1 MIILDIVRTSTRYKI
16 ETIVFKGQRYMQIAK
31 LFKSSVRLD
40 GEEEDKWI
48 YQTSLLLDYEATQQV
63 IEVFQSEDMTDK
75 LLAELE
81 KEVK

>member
-16 ETIVFKGQRYMQIAK
+16 ETVEFKGQRYLQIDK
-31 LFKSSVRLD
+31 LFKTDKHESGWMYQSSIV
-40 GEEEDKWI
+40 
-48 YQTSLLLDYEATQQV
+48 LDYEATQKV
-63 IEVFQSEDMTDK
+63 IEVFQSEDTTDK